1 VSGSSFALSR
11 SVRRERNHLGMW
23 QVAVF
28 CSGCA
33 EESEVVVADLDDVER
48 EACLCGYSFVVL
60 SVGSFEPV
68 FAESGELVELFRR
81 GDLSLAA

>member
-1 VSGSSFALSR
+1 
-11 SVRRERNHLGMW
+11 MW

-33 EESEVVVADLDDVER
+33 EESEVVVVDLDDVER
-48 EACLCGYSFVVL
+48 EACPCGYSFVVL
-60 SVGSFEPV
+60 SVASFEPV
-68 FAESGELVELFRR
+68 HAKEGALVELSPR